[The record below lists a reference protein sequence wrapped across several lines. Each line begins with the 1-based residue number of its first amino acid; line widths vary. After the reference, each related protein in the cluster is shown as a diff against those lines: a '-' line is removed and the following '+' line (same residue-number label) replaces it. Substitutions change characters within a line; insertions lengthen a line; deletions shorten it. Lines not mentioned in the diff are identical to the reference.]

1 MPIIKSAKKA
11 LRQNRKKRLFNLR
24 RNKQMKSSVKSIEK
38 LIDDKETQKAIKL
51 LPKTYKAIDKAT
63 KRGIIKKNTASRKK
77 SRLAKAI
84 HKIGIDTKESS

>member
-24 RNKQMKSSVKSIEK
+24 RSKTMKSSVKQIKELIE
-38 LIDDKETQKAIKL
+38 DKKGQEALKI
-51 LPKTYKAIDKAT
+51 LPEVYKAIDKAA
-63 KRGIIKKNTASRKK
+63 KRGLIKKNTASRKK

-84 HKIGIDTKESS
+84 HRIKIDNKELS